1 MSDPSS
7 LEKSRDFS
15 ILYSRGNIGAKF
27 SYTVMGLF
35 PLCPHELHTAE
46 EATQRCFENIQQ
58 IYRTSMPKC
67 DFNKVAKQLYRNS
80 TSAWVFSVN
89 LLHQNTFS

>member
-7 LEKSRDFS
+7 IENSRDFS

-27 SYTVMGLF
+27 SYRVMGLF

-46 EATQRCFENIQQ
+46 EATQRCSENMQQ
-58 IYRTSMPKC
+58 IYRTPMPTC
-67 DFNKVAKQLYRNS
+67 DFNKVAKQLY
-80 TSAWVFSVN
+80 
-89 LLHQNTFS
+89 